1 MVSVLYYI
9 VNFLEKV
16 NYSICD
22 EKLYVKYIKYNVFI
36 GFYDV
41 WIMYMICIYKNM
53 KYIEIDFE

>member
-41 WIMYMICIYKNM
+41 WIMYIICIYKKIWN
-53 KYIEIDFE
+53 I